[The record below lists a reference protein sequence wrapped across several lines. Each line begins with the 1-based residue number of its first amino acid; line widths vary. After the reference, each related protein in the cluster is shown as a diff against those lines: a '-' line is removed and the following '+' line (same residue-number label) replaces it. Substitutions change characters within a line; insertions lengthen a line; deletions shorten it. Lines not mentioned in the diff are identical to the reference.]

1 MSRIGKK
8 PIEISDNV
16 FVSIENRV
24 LIFKGPKGTLSFTL
38 PEGIDYQL
46 DGKVLSFVRNSDSK
60 KVCASHGLTRAIV
73 NNIVIGVTNGFTK
86 TLQIEGVGYKVEAK
100 ENKLLLSL
108 GYSHPILFIPPEG
121 ISVETPSSTMIN
133 IRGIDKQVV
142 GEVAAKI
149 RKIRPL
155 EPYKG
160 KGIRYKDE
168 YVRRKVGKS
177 ASKK

>member
-8 PIEISDNV
+8 PIEIPNNVSVSD
-16 FVSIENRV
+16 ENRV
-24 LIFKGPKGTLSFTL
+24 LTFKGPKGALSFKI
-38 PEGIDYQL
+38 PDGINYQI
-46 DGKVLSFVRNSDSK
+46 DGKVLKFQRNGDDK
-60 KVCASHGLTRAIV
+60 KVRAKHGLARALV
-73 NNIVIGVTNGFTK
+73 NNIVIGVTNGFIK
-86 TLQIEGVGYKVEAK
+86 TLQIEGVGYKAEAK
-100 ENKLLLSL
+100 DNKLLLSL

-121 ISVETPSSTMIN
+121 VSIETPSATMIN
-133 IRGIDKQVV
+133 ISGIDKQVV

-149 RKIRPL
+149 RKLRPP

-168 YVRRKVGKS
+168 YVRRKAGKS

>member
-8 PIEISDNV
+8 PVEIPNNV
-16 FVSIENRV
+16 SVSLENRV
-24 LIFKGPKGTLSFTL
+24 LTFKGPKGTLSFKL
-38 PEGIDYQL
+38 PKGIDYQL
-46 DGKVLSFVRNSDSK
+46 DGKVLSFVRNGDDK
-60 KVCASHGLTRAIV
+60 KVRSFHGLTRSIV
-73 NNIVIGVTNGFTK
+73 NNIVIGVTNGFIK
-86 TLQIEGVGYKVEAK
+86 TLQIEGVGYKAEAK

-108 GYSHPILFIPPEG
+108 GYSHPILFIPPKG
-121 ISVETPSSTMIN
+121 ITIETPSATMIN
-133 IRGIDKQVV
+133 ISGIDKQVV

-149 RKIRPL
+149 RKLRPP

-168 YVRRKVGKS
+168 YVRRKAGKS